1 MSIMLAHADEL
12 LAKLKQLESRDRSR
26 KGKEREVEKSDEVG
40 EIFVNLS
47 GMLKRSD
54 ELKRFINKE
63 ELIRRYVGWYLHT
76 RKKKEHP
83 DDSAL
88 PFLADDSTPGRRA
101 ATYRILRLCLDRLS
115 WGKMINFGIEWLI
128 VR

>member
-12 LAKLKQLESRDRSR
+12 LAKLKQLESRERSR

-40 EIFVNLS
+40 EVLVNLS

-63 ELIRRYVGWYLHT
+63 ELIRRYVGWFLHAW
-76 RKKKEHP
+76 KK
-83 DDSAL
+83 
-88 PFLADDSTPGRRA
+88 
-101 ATYRILRLCLDRLS
+101 
-115 WGKMINFGIEWLI
+115 
-128 VR
+128 